1 MEMFSLTIV
10 VFPFCSGMHNF
21 AVNTMVKTPAR
32 VDRWPLKRLVTW
44 YCKWDN
50 VIATMPWSAIMIWY
64 LLSKTTFLSDLNEYL
79 MFFLS
84 YLQLFI
90 AISKLVGL
98 ELCLRF
104 MLYSDSVS
112 VGCM

>member
-21 AVNTMVKTPAR
+21 AVNTMVKTPAL

-50 VIATMPWSAIMIWY
+50 VIATMPWSANDMRIVIWVVG
-64 LLSKTTFLSDLNEYL
+64 KTL
-79 MFFLS
+79 
-84 YLQLFI
+84 
-90 AISKLVGL
+90 AGW
-98 ELCLRF
+98 
-104 MLYSDSVS
+104 
-112 VGCM
+112 